1 MNKFVYASLVGLLCL
16 IPNITFGAEII
27 HDTEKSYVARVVSID
42 SEVESITPGLG
53 LKGLEQTLTVEI
65 TEGLERGKQISVS
78 NDYMRLSAG
87 DKIFLLETTRT
98 EDGAKLYSVQ
108 DPYRLNF
115 LIALGV
121 IFIILVIIFG
131 GMQGVRGLVSLL
143 GSLVLI
149 LGVLLP
155 GILHGYQPVLMS
167 IFVSSLIIV
176 VGSYVTH
183 GWNRTTS
190 SAVVGMILTVIV
202 TGVFGYFAVLGTHL
216 SGFESDEAIYL
227 NMSTGGSL
235 NFTGLLFGGIMI
247 GLLGV
252 LYDVAIGQ
260 AVSVEEL
267 HALGPHISRTKI
279 YRRALRMGREHIGA
293 LVNTLAIAYVGASL
307 PLLLLFFASNAPVAL
322 TLNKEIFS
330 TEIVRTLVGSIG
342 LVLAVPITT
351 YISVVMLVKKNPHSE
366 ENSEQNIKAE
376 LAAID
381 GHQHHHH

>member
-1 MNKFVYASLVGLLCL
+1 MNKFVYASLIGLLCL

-53 LKGLEQTLTVEI
+53 LKGLQQTLTVEI

-381 GHQHHHH
+381 GHQHHH